1 MLNRHLLTL
10 FAAVTMSAFCL
21 PAVVHAQPADQGEGI
36 GVSDTL
42 AGEEEMEDMSPED
55 MADSDQADQS
65 WLTSGWGALP
75 GLREGVFAGGDGAEL
90 MTSGDFDLEGL
101 DLQLPSGEVPSG
113 FGLWW
118 RGVKENV
125 SLAFT
130 FNAERKA
137 EKRLQ
142 YAEERMRMAD
152 ALADKADDPKVQKR
166 IEKLVGK
173 AHKFM
178 DKMEKDKDKWFDK
191 SSERAQR
198 LVSNITR
205 HHFNRE
211 TVMDNLED
219 QLPEDSL
226 NEIRTMREEGLESS
240 KRLLNA
246 IANEDI
252 PGAVRSHLQGV
263 KEQIEK
269 HAEDVKQYREQKTEL
284 LERRKA
290 GDEAASGELEML
302 RGKRHEQ
309 VKDRVQQRKDIRDQG
324 AKLRPSGEDPEDTN

>member
-10 FAAVTMSAFCL
+10 FAAVTMFAFCL

-36 GVSDTL
+36 WVSDTL
-42 AGEEEMEDMSPED
+42 AGEEEMEDISPED
-55 MADSDQADQS
+55 IAESDQADQG

-75 GLREGVFAGGDGAEL
+75 GLREGAFTNGDGVEL
-90 MTSGDFDLEGL
+90 MTSGDFSLEGL
-101 DLQLPSGEVPSG
+101 DLQPPSGEVPSG

-130 FNAERKA
+130 FNVERKA

-173 AHKFM
+173 ANKFM
-178 DKMEKDKDKWFDK
+178 DKMEKDKDKWFDE

-198 LVSNITR
+198 LVGNITR
-205 HHFNRE
+205 HHFNWE
-211 TVMDNLED
+211 TVMDNLEENM
-219 QLPEDSL
+219 PEEKLDKVR
-226 NEIRTMREEGLESS
+226 EMREEGLEGRA
-240 KRLLNA
+240 RLLNA
-246 IANEDI
+246 IGNENI
-252 PGAVRSHLQGV
+252 PEVVRDHLRGV
-263 KEQIEK
+263 RERIEK

-290 GDEAASGELEML
+290 GDGTATEELEAQ
-302 RGKRHEQ
+302 RFERHER

-324 AKLRPSGEDPEDTN
+324 AKLPPPGEDPEDTN

>member
-10 FAAVTMSAFCL
+10 FAAVTMFVFCL
-21 PAVVHAQPADQGEGI
+21 PALVHAQAADQGEGTRA
-36 GVSDTL
+36 SDILT
-42 AGEEEMEDMSPED
+42 GEKEGDPQVVMPAVEGLEGE
-55 MADSDQADQS
+55 
-65 WLTSGWGALP
+65 LTPGWGVFP
-75 GLREGVFAGGDGAEL
+75 GFSEGVFSGDGVADIVS
-90 MTSGDFDLEGL
+90 SGNFDLEGL
-101 DLQLPSGEVPSG
+101 DLQSTSGEVPSG

-152 ALADKADDPKVQKR
+152 ALADEADDPKVHKR

-173 AHKFM
+173 ANKFM
-178 DKMEKDKDKWFDK
+178 DKMEKDKDKWFDA

-198 LVSNITR
+198 LVGNITR

-211 TVMDNLED
+211 TIMDNLEENM
-219 QLPEDSL
+219 PEEKLDKVR
-226 NEIRTMREEGLESS
+226 EMREEGLESRA
-240 KRLLNA
+240 RLLNA
-246 IANEDI
+246 IGNENI
-252 PGAVRSHLQGV
+252 PEAVRDHLRGV

-290 GDEAASGELEML
+290 GDGTATEELEAQRL
-302 RGKRHEQ
+302 ERHEQ
-309 VKDRVQQRKDIRDQG
+309 VKGRVQQRKDIRDQG
-324 AKLRPSGEDPEDTN
+324 AKFPPPGEEDPEDTN